1 MNRKLVIVF
10 RIKWWEMDF
19 GLVWRLDL
27 VIAWSELVISCLEI
41 SVSGFEIKMDVV
53 AGKMDDVGG
62 RVCVM
67 PFCVIWVTCWAT
79 ARNVSATVADAYLVA
94 TTAAAKNMTL
104 VTYEKSNPNSKARV
118 LIPDACEAVGANY
131 CDLNA
136 VLRGMGVVI

>member
-1 MNRKLVIVF
+1 MELSVNVNRKLVIVF

-53 AGKMDDVGG
+53 AGKMGEVGE

-67 PFCVIWVTCWAT
+67 PFCVI
-79 ARNVSATVADAYLVA
+79 
-94 TTAAAKNMTL
+94 
-104 VTYEKSNPNSKARV
+104 
-118 LIPDACEAVGANY
+118 
-131 CDLNA
+131 
-136 VLRGMGVVI
+136 

>member
-27 VIAWSELVISCLEI
+27 DIAWSELVISCLEI

-53 AGKMDDVGG
+53 AGKMDEVGE

-67 PFCVIWVTCWAT
+67 PFCVI
-79 ARNVSATVADAYLVA
+79 
-94 TTAAAKNMTL
+94 
-104 VTYEKSNPNSKARV
+104 
-118 LIPDACEAVGANY
+118 
-131 CDLNA
+131 
-136 VLRGMGVVI
+136 